1 MIDRLSPLTQS
12 YLAESIEH
20 FVSLEADLLAME
32 RSGSQLDPELIHRAF
47 RAVHT
52 IKGGA
57 AFFDL
62 TRLPHLAHRME
73 DALGLIR
80 SGIVV
85 PTPDRVRALLSAAD
99 KLRDMLL
106 DLESSDTVDTASVLA
121 LLGSFSPPSSPAIA
135 LAPAVQPNPAPTQP
149 LRILLAE
156 DDFTS
161 RLVLQTFLCRYGQC
175 HIATNGQEAVQA
187 FADARL
193 RGQPY
198 HLACMDIAMP
208 FMDGR
213 ATLFA
218 IRDIEEA
225 GQTPSADRCRVI
237 MTSALDDVKNVVG
250 SFRSLCDAYL
260 VKPIDLHR
268 LLELLTDFHLL

>member
-1 MIDRLSPLTQS
+1 MIDLMSPLTQS
-12 YLAESIEH
+12 YLAEGTEH
-20 FVSLEADLLAME
+20 LVALEANLLAME
-32 RSGSQLDPELIHRAF
+32 SSGSQVDPELVHRAF

-80 SGIVV
+80 SGKVV
-85 PTPDRVRALLSAAD
+85 PTPDCVRVMLSATD

-106 DLESSDTVDTASVLA
+106 DLESSETIEIESVLT
-121 LLGSFSPPSSPAIA
+121 LLESLCPPSSSTVIAAAAVRPDPAIA
-135 LAPAVQPNPAPTQP
+135 NRPRFLV
-149 LRILLAE
+149 AE
-156 DDFTS
+156 DDFSS
-161 RLVLQTFLCRYGQC
+161 RLVLQIFLSRYGQC
-175 HIATNGQEAVQA
+175 HIAANGVEAVQA
-187 FADARL
+187 FARARE

-198 HLACMDIAMP
+198 HLACMDITMP
-208 FMDGR
+208 MMDGR
-213 ATLFA
+213 TALFA
-218 IRDIEEA
+218 MRDLEEA
-225 GQTPSADRCRVI
+225 GQIPPNERCRVI

-260 VKPIDLHR
+260 VKPINLHL
-268 LLELLTDFHLL
+268 LLELLTTFQLL